1 MVTTSPVNRRRLLL
15 NVGLG
20 VVVVAL
26 GVSGVV
32 ALAAPRQSNTSDVPT
47 ALVARGALE
56 ATVTASGNVESGR
69 TATLQFAATGGGTI
83 TSVSV
88 AAGDTVS
95 EGDELVR
102 VDDTAA
108 KQQIASAKAS
118 LKAAEAAY
126 ETATQGR
133 TSAERASDSAQ
144 VASAKQSLTNA
155 EKSLTAARKAL
166 DLVTSQQAEIID
178 GATQAV
184 TSAQDALDES
194 TSLLSQ
200 LRKQLAATDPGDTA
214 TVASL
219 TASISATEATQASQ
233 KSALASAQAT
243 LTQATRTRDTAI
255 QQAEQTVVSQTGARD
270 AAKKAL
276 TQAQASVKVAQQGPK
291 SGQVDSARAQI
302 DSAEAALAQANQA
315 LEDTVL
321 RAPFDGTVSTVSAV
335 VGEST
340 AAALDGLVVLVDPD
354 GLSVSAA
361 IAEADATSV
370 ANGQVATVTLPASN
384 LDLTGKVIS
393 IDISSTVTNNVV
405 QYLTRV
411 SLDDPPDSVR
421 VGQTASLSIITGSV
435 ADALSVPTSAI
446 KTDGATHYVTV
457 VTDGGQH
464 QVEVKTGLV
473 GTTSTEILNGL
484 SEGDRVLLPSGSNS
498 TLAFPTSQETS
509 E

>member
-1 MVTTSPVNRRRLLL
+1 LLV

-20 VVVVAL
+20 VVVLAL
-26 GVSGVV
+26 GVGGVV
-32 ALAAPRQSNTSDVPT
+32 ALAAPRQDSTAALPT
-47 ALVARGALE
+47 AVVARGHLD

-69 TATLQFAATGGGTI
+69 NASLQFSATGGGTI
-83 TSVSV
+83 TKVYV
-88 AAGDTVS
+88 AAGATVS

-108 KQQIASAKAS
+108 RQQIASAKAS

-144 VASAKQSLTNA
+144 VAAATQSLANA
-155 EKSLTAARKAL
+155 EKSLSSAHASLK
-166 DLVTSQQAEIID
+166 LVTSQQAEIID
-178 GATQAV
+178 GATQGV
-184 TSAQDALDES
+184 TDAQDAVSDS
-194 TSLLSQ
+194 NALLSQ
-200 LRKQLAATDPGDTA
+200 LRDQLAATDPADTA

-219 TASISATEATQASQ
+219 NASISATETTLAAR
-233 KSALASAQAT
+233 KSALTSAQAA

-255 QQAEQTVVSQTGARD
+255 QQAEQSVVSQTGARD

-276 TQAQASVKVAQQGPK
+276 AQAQATVKVAQQGPK
-291 SGQVDSARAQI
+291 SGQVDSAQAQI

-370 ANGQVATVTLPASN
+370 RNGQAATVTLPASS

-393 IDISSTVTNNVV
+393 IDIASTVTNNVV
-405 QYLTRV
+405 QYLTRI
-411 SLDDPPDSVR
+411 SLDNPPESVR
-421 VGQTASLSIITGSV
+421 VGQTASLSIVTGSV
-435 ADALSVPTSAI
+435 ENALSVPTSAI
-446 KTDGATHYVTV
+446 QADGATRYVTV
-457 VTDGGQH
+457 VTDSGQH
-464 QVEVKTGLV
+464 RANVETGLV
-473 GTTSTEILNGL
+473 GTTGTEILSGL
-484 SEGDRVLLPSGSNS
+484 SEGDRVLLPSGSTS
-498 TLAFPTSQETS
+498 SLTFPTAQGTS